1 MEATKQAIV
10 SASRYPMSIILIGVG
25 NYNFDNMR
33 DLDSY
38 KQLLTSGG
46 VNATRDI
53 VHFVEM
59 RKFID
64 ISTGA
69 YNKQTLAK
77 KVLKELP
84 KQITKWKK
92 LKGV

>member
-10 SASRYPMSIILIGVG
+10 SAARYPMSIILIGVG
-25 NYNFDNMR
+25 NYNFDIMR
-33 DLDSY
+33 DLDSD
-38 KQLLTSGG
+38 KQLLTSGR

-53 VHFVEM
+53 VHFVEL
-59 RKFID
+59 RKCFD
-64 ISTGA
+64 VSTHA

-84 KQITKWKK
+84 GQITKWKK
-92 LKGV
+92 LNGV

>member
-64 ISTGA
+64 VSA
-69 YNKQTLAK
+69 AKYKKQTLAK
-77 KVLKELP
+77 KVVSELP
-84 KQITKWKK
+84 RQITKWKK
-92 LKGV
+92 LNGV